1 METMTAQPI
10 EQAAIDAGTDI
21 PEIVAPAARRKLG
34 ALRSLGPFLKRYR
47 WRLLIALVM
56 LLVSSGAFLSVPL
69 AFRGLIDHGFVAG
82 SQMQGHFLLLFGIA
96 VAWGCASAGRFYQVS
111 WIGER
116 ITADLRSAIY
126 RRMLAQD
133 RKSTRLNSS
142 H

>member
-82 SQMQGHFLLLFGIA
+82 RSDEHTSELPSLLRISYA
-96 VAWGCASAGRFYQVS
+96 VFCLKKQNNVQRNTQ
-111 WIGER
+111 
-116 ITADLRSAIY
+116 
-126 RRMLAQD
+126 RRA
-133 RKSTRLNSS
+133 
-142 H
+142 

>member
-1 METMTAQPI
+1 MRAGCTSHAGRDTSFAMETMTAQPI

-34 ALRSLGPFLKRYR
+34 TLRSLGPFLKRYR

-69 AFRGLIDHGFVAG
+69 AFRG
-82 SQMQGHFLLLFGIA
+82 
-96 VAWGCASAGRFYQVS
+96 
-111 WIGER
+111 
-116 ITADLRSAIY
+116 
-126 RRMLAQD
+126 D